1 MSDVL
6 DQSYEQGPAK
16 RPMFL
21 TVLCILTFVSCGLTF
36 VTDVYGLLT
45 AKQQQESLE
54 KSLKVMDQLQSNDE
68 MPEMFGSM
76 TNGVAKMAEWTT
88 TAHYLSLGNVLICL
102 AGALLMWRLRK
113 MGYFIYIFGQLLP
126 FVSLVGI
133 YSVVQD
139 VPLLGFSMIIGGVFI
154 AIFAIAFIIMYGV
167 NLKHMRN

>member
-16 RPMFL
+16 RPIFL

-54 KSLKVMDQLQSNDE
+54 KSLKVMDQLQSNDQ
-68 MPEMFGSM
+68 MPELFGTM
-76 TNGVAKMAEWTT
+76 TDGAAKMAEWTT
-88 TAHYLSLGNVLICL
+88 TAHYLSLGNVFICL

-113 MGYFIYIFGQLLP
+113 MGYFIYIFGQILP
-126 FVSLVGI
+126 FISLVGM

-139 VPLLGFSMIIGGVFI
+139 VPLLGLGTIISGVFLG
-154 AIFAIAFIIMYGV
+154 IFAIAFIIMYGV
-167 NLKHMRN
+167 NVKHMR